1 METNLNQKRQKT
13 ITSTIEENLIDVPI
27 SLDKFHKEETKII
40 SESSP
45 INCNNSN
52 DLTFLYW

>member
-13 ITSTIEENLIDVPI
+13 IPTTTEKKLIIVPI
-27 SLDKFHKEETKII
+27 SPDKFNNENTKSL
-40 SESSP
+40 SESNPLNS
-45 INCNNSN
+45 NNSN